1 MTITKSWVP
10 TRSPD
15 PRVSVFRF
23 RDEGTGNLL
32 SPLAPLLDCKA
43 PPGGVISQDV
53 LHRHILTQ
61 THTHAL
67 IWRHLFTLI
76 QNVLTLH
83 QPLEVKAYYCTER
96 DSFFI
101 VASFYFWTSA
111 KKTNKLNVLGE
122 MALNWSKH
130 AEAASSSRELE
141 DVYISLIRLNNNRLE
156 EDG

>member
-61 THTHAL
+61 THT
-67 IWRHLFTLI
+67 RTHLEASF
-76 QNVLTLH
+76 H
-83 QPLEVKAYYCTER
+83 FDTER
-96 DSFFI
+96 SHFTSAFGGESILLHRKGQLFYI
-101 VASFYFWTSA
+101 VASFYF
-111 KKTNKLNVLGE
+111 
-122 MALNWSKH
+122 
-130 AEAASSSRELE
+130 
-141 DVYISLIRLNNNRLE
+141 
-156 EDG
+156 